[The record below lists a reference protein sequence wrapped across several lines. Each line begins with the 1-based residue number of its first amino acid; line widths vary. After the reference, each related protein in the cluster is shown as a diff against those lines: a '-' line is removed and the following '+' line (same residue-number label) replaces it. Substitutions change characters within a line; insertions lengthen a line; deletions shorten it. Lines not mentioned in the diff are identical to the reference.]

1 VIQKGGTVKWEVVYR
16 NFRADLRTDEF
27 IKIIQA
33 LVDAGIL
40 ATYQDEKNKGTR
52 WIEHLDLDEEM
63 AA

>member
-1 VIQKGGTVKWEVVYR
+1 VVYR

-40 ATYQDEKNKGTR
+40 ATYQDEKSKGTR
-52 WIEHLDLDEEM
+52 WIEHLDLDEEI